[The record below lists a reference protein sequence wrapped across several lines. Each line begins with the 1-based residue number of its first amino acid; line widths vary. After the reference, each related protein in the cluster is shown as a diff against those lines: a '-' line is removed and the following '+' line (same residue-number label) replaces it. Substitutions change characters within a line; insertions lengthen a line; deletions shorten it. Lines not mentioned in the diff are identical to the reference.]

1 MVPWMSIQKKKSEAA
16 AKRKKAKKQAGARAK
31 AIATE
36 KETIGT
42 KEETIATK
50 AKTIATKEKNIAT
63 KAKTIATK
71 AKTKILKGVFNLR
84 SQKRRTSVH
93 FRRPKT
99 LCKPRTPEY
108 PRTSMP
114 KSGGN
119 DYHRIIKQIIATE
132 AAMKKIEMDN
142 TLVFLVDK
150 RANKHQIKEAI
161 EKLYKVTAQRVNT
174 LISCYIADF
183 GMAEKPAAAAAAAE
197 PAPAAPAKKE
207 RKSSEKKPVKAM
219 SKAKKEANAAKAK
232 ASIAKRKVLKG
243 EHSKRSQKRRNSVH
257 FRRPKTLC
265 KSRQPAYPRKSVPKT
280 CNLATCICWWG
291 WYFRELEHILIRKKF
306 PVQNLILK
314 WCRLDQFSII
324 KHPLTTES
332 AMKKIEDHN
341 TLVFLVDKRANK
353 HQIKAAVAK
362 LYDITVQKINTLIRP
377 DGEKKAYVR
386 LPAHF
391 DSLDVAN
398 KIGII

>member
-1 MVPWMSIQKKKSEAA
+1 MSIQKKKSEAA

-99 LCKPRTPEY
+99 LCKPRTPKY

-150 RANKHQIKEAI
+150 RANKYQIKEAI

-280 CNLATCICWWG
+280 CNPVWLLAFAGGHKVHSTT
-291 WYFRELEHILIRKKF
+291 K
-306 PVQNLILK
+306 QNGG
-314 WCRLDQFSII
+314 CRLDQFSII

-362 LYDITVQKINTLIRP
+362 LYDITVQKINTLI
-377 DGEKKAYVR
+377 
-386 LPAHF
+386 
-391 DSLDVAN
+391 
-398 KIGII
+398 